1 MGEAGLSNSFIL
13 ASWVRKLATWCC
25 YLHHG
30 GDVRLSNSF
39 TLAYGE
45 YISSNNYIYV
55 RVIHFAWHIYLEEQN
70 GIYNFKLT
78 SIIGCRKKRV
88 IHVARFTYLDEQN
101 GKYIFRR
108 ASIIGCTENRRPY
121 YFYLGIINMR
131 IRKNCLINIQYWNI
145 EHSKN
150 RRHNISVYV

>member
-1 MGEAGLSNSFIL
+1 MPLL
-13 ASWVRKLATWCC
+13 
-25 YLHHG
+25 
-30 GDVRLSNSF
+30 
-39 TLAYGE
+39 GE
-45 YISSNNYIYV
+45 YISRKNYIYV
-55 RVIHFAWHIYLEEQN
+55 RVIHFAWHLYLDEQN
-70 GIYNFKLT
+70 GIYIFELT

-108 ASIIGCTENRRPY
+108 SSIIGCRENRRPC

-150 RRHNISVYV
+150 RRHNISVYVYCIIAKDKRIQFTIISRT